1 MHKRIR
7 FVDSLR
13 FFAILLIVVY
23 HCFTG
28 FLPGGFIAV
37 EIFFVISGF
46 FICDK
51 LLRASESKKEHFGEL
66 RGFWQFLKNRLTRF
80 CPTLLFCII
89 IALSLA
95 FFASPDLLT
104 GARPNTLFA
113 ATFSTNIANLFRSV
127 TYENSLIPN
136 FFNPTWFLALELQIC
151 LVFYLFMSVLYKIVD
166 PKKESGRK
174 RFVSTFA
181 IICFVLGIVSY
192 LLMYVYGDWMGL
204 RDRAYFGPDS
214 HCGAFLLGAALAC
227 LMKNKNTQPAKKG
240 RQWLPL
246 MLLLVAGAGITVMSF
261 FISYQ
266 NTNFFAASLAGTAL
280 LSVAMLIAIKK
291 LQPTKPHIILQK
303 ILRPFE
309 YLGKISFAI
318 FLLHYPMYVLLP
330 SIMGGVPLEAV
341 PYIAILISI
350 LVAVLLDK
358 VIMPFSKKHKV
369 WFVILLILSL
379 ILPIWSLIKAPDTS
393 SIEENLNTEAAQN
406 EEKTEEP
413 AEEVAVDY
421 ANLNALTSATSESL
435 EYLAAAKKFARP
447 YPVYTRTYGGAAGS
461 YNTSGRAPWNTP
473 DLSNI
478 SALAGARVL
487 VLGDSVVLGATSSIY
502 ATVPGAYVDAMGS
515 RNMADAI
522 NLLSSYRAANGGN
535 LPYIIVI
542 GLVTNYY
549 AFNAGTLQSILD
561 AAGPGHAFVFMTGY
575 CGDYSR
581 AAQNDTIRAFAA
593 SHGNVRVGDWEPIA
607 AANVYSYTYAD
618 HIHLAP
624 DGRVAYANLINAVV
638 SGL

>member
-13 FFAILLIVVY
+13 FLAILLIVVY

-51 LLRASESKKEHFGEL
+51 LLRESENNKGDFGGI
-66 RGFWQFLKNRLTRF
+66 RGFLKFLKNRLIRF

-89 IALSLA
+89 VALSIG

-151 LVFYLFMSVLYKIVD
+151 LVFYLFMGAVYKIVG
-166 PKKESGRK
+166 PKNDKSRK
-174 RFVSTFA
+174 RLNAVFA
-181 IICFVLGIVSY
+181 VVCLALAVISY
-192 LLMYVYGDWMGL
+192 LLMYVYGDFMGL
-204 RDRAYFGPDS
+204 KDRAYFGPDS
-214 HCGAFLLGAALAC
+214 HCGAFLIGAALAC
-227 LMKNKNTQPAKKG
+227 LIKNKDVKPAKQG
-240 RQWLPL
+240 RKWLPL
-246 MLLLVAGAGITVMSF
+246 LILIGAGASVITMSF
-261 FISYQ
+261 FMSYQ
-266 NTNFFAASLAGTAL
+266 ESSWFTLGLAGTAT
-280 LSVAMLIAIKK
+280 LSVVMLMMIKK
-291 LQPTKPHIILQK
+291 LQPMKPHK
-303 ILRPFE
+303 ILDMIIVPFE
-309 YLGKISFAI
+309 YLGRISFAI
-318 FLLHYPMYVLLP
+318 FLLHYPLYVLLP
-330 SIMGGVPLEAV
+330 SIMSGVPLEVV
-341 PYIAILISI
+341 PYIAITISI
-350 LVAVLLDK
+350 VIAIILDK
-358 VIMPFSKKHKV
+358 IIMPFSKKHKI
-369 WFVILLILSL
+369 WFTILLLASL
-379 ILPIWSLIKAPDTS
+379 VLPIWSLVKAPDTS
-393 SIEENLNTEAAQN
+393 SIEENLNAEASQN
-406 EEKTEEP
+406 EKKEEEKT
-413 AEEVAVDY
+413 EEVAVDY
-421 ANLNALTSATSESL
+421 ANLNGLTSAVAESL
-435 EYLAAAKKFARP
+435 EYFTAAKKFAKP
-447 YPVYTRTYGGAAGS
+447 YPVYARAYGGAAGS
-461 YNTSGRAPWNTP
+461 YNASGRAPWNTP
-473 DLSNI
+473 DLSNL
-478 SALAGARVL
+478 SALSNARVL

-535 LPYIIVI
+535 LPRVIVI

-561 AAGPGHAFVFMTGY
+561 AAGPGHSFVFMTGY

-581 AAQNDTIRAFAA
+581 AAQNSTIKAFAA
-593 SHGNVRVGDWEPIA
+593 SHGNVQVGDWEPIA

-624 DGRVAYANLINAVV
+624 AGRAAYANLINEKV

>member
-13 FFAILLIVVY
+13 FLAILLIVVY

-51 LLRASESKKEHFGEL
+51 LLRESENKKGDFGGI
-66 RGFWQFLKNRLTRF
+66 RGFLIFLKNRLIRF

-89 IALSLA
+89 VALSVG

-151 LVFYLFMSVLYKIVD
+151 LVFYLFMSVIYKIAD
-166 PKKESGRK
+166 PKSIKNRK
-174 RFVSTFA
+174 KLNAIFA
-181 IICFVLGIVSY
+181 TVCLMLGITSY
-192 LLMYVYGDWMGL
+192 LLMYVYGDFMRL
-204 RDRAYFGPDS
+204 TDRAYFGPDS
-214 HCGAFLLGAALAC
+214 HSGAFLIGAALAC
-227 LMKNKNTQPAKKG
+227 FMKNKDIKPAKKG
-240 RQWLPL
+240 HKWLPL
-246 MLLLVAGAGITVMSF
+246 LLLTGAGAGVITMSF
-261 FISYQ
+261 FMSYQ
-266 NTNFFAASLAGTAL
+266 NSNWFTLVLAATAM
-280 LSVAMLIAIKK
+280 LSVVMLVMIKK
-291 LQPTKPHIILQK
+291 LQPSRPHK
-303 ILRPFE
+303 IFDKLIAPFE

-318 FLLHYPMYVLLP
+318 FLLHYPLYVLLP
-330 SIMGGVPLEAV
+330 SIMNGVPLEVV
-341 PYIAILISI
+341 PYIAIAISI
-350 LVAVLLDK
+350 ILAILLDK
-358 VIMPFSKKHKV
+358 VIMPFSKKHKI
-369 WFVILLILSL
+369 WFTILLLASL
-379 ILPIWSLIKAPDTS
+379 VLPIWSLIKAPDTS
-393 SIEENLNTEAAQN
+393 SIEENLNAEAVQN
-406 EEKTEEP
+406 EKTEETT
-413 AEEVAVDY
+413 EKVAVDY
-421 ANLNALTSATSESL
+421 ANLNGLTSAVSESL
-435 EYLAAAKKFARP
+435 EYLTAAKKFAKP
-447 YPVYTRTYGGAAGS
+447 YPVYTRAYGGAAGS
-461 YNTSGRAPWNTP
+461 YNSSGRAPWNTP
-473 DLSNI
+473 DLSNL
-478 SALAGARVL
+478 SALSSARVL

-502 ATVPGAYVDAMGS
+502 GTVPGAYVDAMGS

-535 LPYIIVI
+535 LPRVIVI

-561 AAGPGHAFVFMTGY
+561 AAGPGHSFVFMTGY

-581 AAQNDTIRAFAA
+581 AAQNSTIKAFAA
-593 SHGNVRVGDWEPIA
+593 SHSNVQVGDWEPLA

-624 DGRVAYANLINAVV
+624 AGRAAYANLINEKV